1 MATTKTKAKAVKVRR
16 TTGSRRTIYTDIG
29 GTGPEPE
36 WQNQSTMSPE
46 QVKKQWDQGLYFYYY
61 HHTVKELRPTIVEVM
76 GQNWTKDQHRAFN
89 KVKDWMLGQVLG
101 PMCMMVKQGAVWP
114 PNQEQRAQNYLR
126 QALDRSQIASVEL
139 DEDGNPII
147 EKEKVEPVK
156 LTIKDRMADIRNDI
170 VGGLEEFE
178 DQLTKQSKSLPVS
191 SIMTYLRS
199 HNCPQQVIP
208 YMENMYKG
216 RLAFMQ
222 EVKLGKD
229 KSLAEAY
236 ATYSPKTIDL
246 WIKWYQM
253 IVTDLS
259 DFKRAKIAAR
269 KPTVRKPASPEKL
282 VKSLKYLREFP
293 ELSLKSIKPTEIVQC
308 TQLWVYNTKTRKLG
322 VYNPTSTDQV
332 LSVKGS
338 TIIGW
343 DPKTS
348 VAKTLRKPAEQLKLF
363 DQAGKV
369 QLRTFLGK
377 IKATEVNL
385 NGRINDQ
392 VILLKA
398 FK

>member
-1 MATTKTKAKAVKVRR
+1 MATTKAKAKAVKVRR
-16 TTGSRRTIYTDIG
+16 TTGSRRTIYTDTA

-46 QVKKQWDQGLYFYYY
+46 QVKKLWDQGLYFYYY
-61 HHTVKELRPTIVEVM
+61 HHTVKELRPTIDEVM

-114 PNQEQRAQNYLR
+114 PGQEQRAQNYLQ
-126 QALDRSQIASVEL
+126 QALDRSQLASVEL

-178 DQLTKQSKSLPVS
+178 DQITKQSKSLPVS

-199 HNCPQQVIP
+199 HNCPQQIIP

-229 KSLAEAY
+229 KSLAEGY

-253 IVTDLS
+253 IVTDLA

-282 VKSLKYLREFP
+282 VKTLKYLREFP
-293 ELSLKSIKPTEIVQC
+293 ELNLKSIKPTEIVQC

-392 VILLKA
+392 IILLKA